1 MQNTVTGTVEER
13 KGESEV
19 VRTQWAGSHNSWSTI
34 TEKGEACK
42 TGISS
47 CDDTTAWE
55 GEHWRE
61 TSVKK
66 KIKMSLSS
74 RLSSE
79 SYTEPPDRQSLT

>member
-13 KGESEV
+13 NGQSEV
-19 VRTQWAGSHNSWSTI
+19 VRTQWAESDNSWSTI

-66 KIKMSLSS
+66 KIKMSLTS

-79 SYTEPPDRQSLT
+79 SYTEPPDRQLLT